1 MDELHSSHNIDP
13 QDQRYRTSGRIVRLL
28 YSLLIFSIITYAV
41 YFFARPFFILEGTG
55 QVVAPQKDISVSFI
69 SDIQMV
75 HVRPGQRVYP
85 GALLVTL
92 DRAGLTEV
100 LGEIDNAITNRI
112 QQLNE
117 LQRALRV
124 AEQMA
129 EPLNAHW
136 QELQTAADRIRTLSD
151 GVDLLTQMRLQRE
164 LSDARL
170 AREQNKAQRE
180 QLPPMIAELAEER
193 SRLLSRRTEVL
204 TTWQNYQVVANE
216 RGIIGSQVVSEGDVV
231 TPGEVMLR
239 ILDQEQ
245 KTVLWELPNNILRLP
260 RIGEAVRIETVS
272 DTVDGVVDR
281 ILPLSSSLAEG
292 GQSAN
297 RLVEIAITDP
307 GAELPLEAN
316 VTVRM
321 RYFW

>member
-1 MDELHSSHNIDP
+1 MDKLNSGHNIDP
-13 QDQRYRTSGRIVRLL
+13 QDQRYRTSGRVVRLL

-41 YFFARPFFILEGTG
+41 YFFGRPFFILEGAG
-55 QVVAPQKDISVSFI
+55 QVVAPQRDISVSFV

-85 GALLVTL
+85 GALLITL

-100 LGEIDNAITNRI
+100 LGDINNAITNRV

-124 AEQMA
+124 AEQIA
-129 EPLNAHW
+129 EPLETRL
-136 QELQTAADRIRTLSD
+136 QELQAADDRIRTLSD
-151 GVDLLTQMRLQRE
+151 GVDLMTRMRLQRE

-170 AREQNKAQRE
+170 AREENKAQRA
-180 QLPPMIAELAEER
+180 QLPPIIAELAEDR
-193 SRLLSRRTEVL
+193 SRLLRRRMEVL
-204 TTWQNYQVVANE
+204 TTWRNYQVVANE
-216 RGIIGSQVVSEGDVV
+216 RGIIGSEVISEGDVA
-231 TPGEVMLR
+231 TPGQVMLR

-245 KTVLWELPNNILRLP
+245 KTILWELPNNILRLP
-260 RIGEAVRIETVS
+260 RIGEAVRIESAS

-281 ILPLSSSLAEG
+281 ILPLSSRSAEG
-292 GQSAN
+292 GQRAN

-307 GAELPLEAN
+307 VAELPLEAY

-321 RYFW
+321 HYFW